1 VGANFQSLIV
11 VAAVFQPSETGSPG
25 TFNSLTWWKESSSW
39 KWWEDDDAEAVPNSA
54 AAGSWEGAVTSSS
67 AAEPWDW
74 TDPGPNTPGAWWE
87 GVPRRGSRP
96 GSAQTPGK
104 GELLGYRW
112 RFNPWTGKE
121 FWSEKRAK
129 VLPPGRTP
137 HRSGAIPPSGNL
149 VEMAK
154 LANESGEI
162 TCFTRLLWPHYGGD
176 YPRDDVIGE
185 RSVKEGIYE
194 LLRDPSKQWGSPLV
208 YFQLK
213 AAMHGVVLKLRSQGV
228 RNDRNSLTMIGSA
241 SMVELMYDEVYH
253 YTLSVSL

>member
-1 VGANFQSLIV
+1 M
-11 VAAVFQPSETGSPG
+11 
-25 TFNSLTWWKESSSW
+25 TWWKESSSW
-39 KWWEDDDAEAVPNSA
+39 KWWQDDDAEAVPSSA
-54 AAGSWEGAVTSSS
+54 AAGSWEGGTSSS
-67 AAEPWDW
+67 ATETWDK
-74 TDPGPNTPGAWWE
+74 TDPGPNIPEPGAWNE
-87 GVPRRGSRP
+87 EAPRRGRGGRK

-213 AAMHGVVLKLRSQGV
+213 AAMHGVVLKLRSQGT
-228 RNDRNSLTMIGSA
+228 RNLTNSLTMIGSA
-241 SMVELMYDEVYH
+241 SMIELVYHEFYH

>member
-1 VGANFQSLIV
+1 MCYGLRTDSNGDLFEGSARLLA
-11 VAAVFQPSETGSPG
+11 VADR
-25 TFNSLTWWKESSSW
+25 LTEVKNTCHCGKKARIG
-39 KWWEDDDAEAVPNSA
+39 KWWEDDAEAVPSSA
-54 AAGSWEGAVTSSS
+54 AAGSWEGAVTNSS
-67 AAEPWDW
+67 AAETWDW

-87 GVPRRGSRP
+87 EVPRRGSRP

-149 VEMAK
+149 VEMAQ

-162 TCFTRLLWPHYGGD
+162 TCFTRLLWPH
-176 YPRDDVIGE
+176 
-185 RSVKEGIYE
+185 
-194 LLRDPSKQWGSPLV
+194 
-208 YFQLK
+208 
-213 AAMHGVVLKLRSQGV
+213 
-228 RNDRNSLTMIGSA
+228 
-241 SMVELMYDEVYH
+241 
-253 YTLSVSL
+253 